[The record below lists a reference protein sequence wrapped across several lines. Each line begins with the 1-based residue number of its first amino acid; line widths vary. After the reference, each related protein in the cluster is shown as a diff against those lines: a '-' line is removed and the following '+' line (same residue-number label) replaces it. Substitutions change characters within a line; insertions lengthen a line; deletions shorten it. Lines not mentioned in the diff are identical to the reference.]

1 MILRLEVSGDL
12 MTQVEMAAK
21 AQGVSFQEF
30 VTNALSS
37 AVAQTKVVAP
47 RTFSQKVHDF
57 GAHIESPWSLL
68 SDLETSAALVRK

>member
-1 MILRLEVSGDL
+1 MILSLEVSGDL
-12 MTQVEMAAK
+12 MTRVETAAK

-30 VTNALSS
+30 VTSALNS
-37 AVAQTKVVAP
+37 AVAQTKAVPP

-57 GAHIESPWSLL
+57 RTHIESPWSLL